1 MPLTATYVGPAYTN
15 APMTATDTSTIVLGD
30 TVYTHDANGN
40 LTGDAT
46 FIYQYDT
53 ANQLTNVIRKA
64 DNTRVLSCR
73 YDALGRHVEA
83 IRADGTTDRYVYFPG
98 SFLVLAVLDG
108 SNNPKEFYTRG
119 PDLSG
124 TLDSAGGI
132 GGILACTYATAP
144 TAPLYH
150 HAELMGN
157 VIILTDTSSTLAASF
172 RYTSFGQLVAP
183 VNSLLPRF
191 LFSSKEFETGLNIFN
206 YGFRVYSLKTGRWLQ
221 RDAFNEAFDMN
232 LYRFVD
238 NTPINIWDSLG
249 LFPAKGKWYK
259 QPLFGYQYDSRYY
272 KKWLKKNPLTDKRID
287 QAMRKQLKRSC
298 IGITCMNLGIYEGD
312 PEITNCYS
320 TIKKAEEI
328 QEEWNKNC
336 LCQGKASNG
345 EPATAKIFGMKLWSI
360 VKPNVDEKSGLVDL
374 SEWKITN
381 DLRYEHKYYFNRYQ
395 PPFDFGFFDEESG
408 FVISGGGAGSH
419 WVYYNDFDQWSKY
432 MPINYNMLVYCVSCN
447 TLRRNR

>member
-1 MPLTATYVGPAYTN
+1 
-15 APMTATDTSTIVLGD
+15 
-30 TVYTHDANGN
+30 
-40 LTGDAT
+40 
-46 FIYQYDT
+46 
-53 ANQLTNVIRKA
+53 
-64 DNTRVLSCR
+64 
-73 YDALGRHVEA
+73 
-83 IRADGTTDRYVYFPG
+83 
-98 SFLVLAVLDG
+98 
-108 SNNPKEFYTRG
+108 
-119 PDLSG
+119 
-124 TLDSAGGI
+124 
-132 GGILACTYATAP
+132 
-144 TAPLYH
+144 
-150 HAELMGN
+150 
-157 VIILTDTSSTLAASF
+157 
-172 RYTSFGQLVAP
+172 
-183 VNSLLPRF
+183 
-191 LFSSKEFETGLNIFN
+191 
-206 YGFRVYSLKTGRWLQ
+206 
-221 RDAFNEAFDMN
+221 MN

-238 NTPINIWDSLG
+238 NTPITDWDSLG
-249 LFPAKGKWYK
+249 LFPDKGKWRK
-259 QPLFGYQYDSRYY
+259 KPLFGYKYDRSYY
-272 KKWLKKNPLTDKRID
+272 QQWLKKNPNVSKKVAN
-287 QAMRKQLKRSC
+287 AMKEQLKRSC

-381 DLRYEHKYYFNRYQ
+381 DLRYEHKYYFNRYL

-419 WVYYNDFDQWSKY
+419 WVYYNDFDKWSKY